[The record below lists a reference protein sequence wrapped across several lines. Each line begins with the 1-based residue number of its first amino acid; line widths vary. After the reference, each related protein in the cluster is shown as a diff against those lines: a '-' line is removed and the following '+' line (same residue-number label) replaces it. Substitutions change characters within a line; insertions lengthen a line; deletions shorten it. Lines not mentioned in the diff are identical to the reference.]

1 MDKNIQLWR
10 LEETEDWFTFKE
22 DMNGLPWEKVKEPII
37 KFYKDRLEWIEPLTE
52 EEWKQT
58 NNIKE

>member
-1 MDKNIQLWR
+1 MQLWR

-22 DMNGLPWEKVKEPII
+22 DVNGLTWEKVKEPII

-52 EEWKQT
+52 EEWTKR

>member
-1 MDKNIQLWR
+1 MTLWKLEDKP
-10 LEETEDWFTFKE
+10 EGFTFKE
-22 DMNGLPWEKVKEPII
+22 DENGLPWEEVKTPII
-37 KFYKDRLEWIEPLTE
+37 EFYRERLKWIEPLTE